1 MAAARR
7 RDQPRPRAT
16 ALSTANPLASGDDP
30 REVSR
35 HISEAHDRFLA
46 TGRAGALVRPVV
58 ADSWLRCIEAGLDP
72 ERIMAPLNVPT
83 PLVDSWQQAHPLSAT
98 LPIIRKL
105 LLQDA
110 TDAGL
115 LVALTDAAGR
125 LLWVEGEHRLRSRA
139 ESMNFVAGADWSE
152 ASAGTNAPGTSLMT
166 GRPVQIF
173 AAEHL
178 ARRATPWSCAAAPI
192 HDPDTGAIM
201 GALDL
206 TGGDDVAAPRSLSLV
221 RATVAA
227 VESELR
233 IQRLLSREPESAWP
247 GTAAA
252 QAVEVQAL
260 GRHSALF
267 RGRSASIQLSRRHS
281 ELLVLLTAHPEGL
294 GGEQIEALIHP
305 RQTAEVTVRAEL
317 SRLRNVLMPSIL
329 LSRPYRLA
337 EPVAAD
343 WARVT
348 HLATSGQVGAAVG
361 LYRGPLLPSSDAPEI
376 TRLRTEVH
384 QTLRRALISSGDPDA
399 ILRFGDTEHGRD
411 DWEIWMAALSS
422 LPKNSSRRA
431 QVVSHLEH
439 LDEYLR

>member
-1 MAAARR
+1 MAAANRR
-7 RDQPRPRAT
+7 VEARPHTTT
-16 ALSTANPLASGDDP
+16 ASTANPLASGDDP

-35 HISEAHDRFLA
+35 HIAEAHDRFLA
-46 TGRAGALVRPVV
+46 TGRAGATVRPLV
-58 ADSWLRCIEAGLDP
+58 ADSWARCIEAGLDP
-72 ERIMAPLNVPT
+72 EHLMAPLNVPT
-83 PLVDSWQQAHPLSAT
+83 PLLETWQQAHPLSAA

-125 LLWVEGEHRLRSRA
+125 LLWVEGEHHLRSRA

-152 ASAGTNAPGTSLMT
+152 ASAGTNAPGTSLLT

-233 IQRLLSREPESAWP
+233 IQRLLTREPEPVWP
-247 GTAAA
+247 GAIGAPTA
-252 QAVEVQAL
+252 EVQAL
-260 GRHSALF
+260 GRNSALF
-267 RGRSASIQLSRRHS
+267 RDQSASIQLSRRHS
-281 ELLVLLTAHPEGL
+281 ELLVLLAAHPEGL
-294 GGEQIEALIHP
+294 GGDQIEALVHA
-305 RQTAEVTVRAEL
+305 RQTAGVTVRAEL
-317 SRLRNVLMPSIL
+317 SRLRNVLMPSVL

-337 EPVAAD
+337 EPVTAD
-343 WARVT
+343 WVRVAQ
-348 HLATSGQVGAAVG
+348 LAASGRVGAAVG

-376 TRLRTEVH
+376 TRLRAEVH
-384 QTLRRALISSGDPDA
+384 HTLRRALIGSEDPDA

-431 QVVSHLEH
+431 QVVSHLAF
-439 LDEYLR
+439 LDQYLR